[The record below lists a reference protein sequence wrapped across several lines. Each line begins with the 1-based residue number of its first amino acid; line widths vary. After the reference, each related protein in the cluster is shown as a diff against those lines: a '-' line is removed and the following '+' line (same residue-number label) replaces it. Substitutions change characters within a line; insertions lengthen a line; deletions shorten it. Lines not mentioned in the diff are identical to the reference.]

1 MKIRIMCIGSLKES
15 YWRDAEKEY
24 VKRITPYSS
33 ISIEEFPDLPTPDGA
48 SQSIEESIKNK
59 EAEKMLSKIK
69 PSEFVCVLD
78 LNKKEPDSIEL
89 SKQLEDMMRRGGSSV
104 TFIIGGS
111 LGVSESIRSRANAS
125 ISLSRLTFTHQ
136 MTRVILLEQIY
147 RGFKILNHEP
157 YHK

>member
-1 MKIRIMCIGSLKES
+1 MKIRIMCIGTLKES
-15 YWRDAEKEY
+15 YWREAEKEY
-24 VKRITPYSS
+24 VKRITPYASV
-33 ISIEEFPDLPTPDGA
+33 SIEEFPDLPTPDGA
-48 SQSIEESIKNK
+48 STSIEEGIKNK
-59 EAEKMLSKIK
+59 EGEKLLAKIK
-69 PSEFVCVLD
+69 SSEFVCVLD

-111 LGVSESIRSRANAS
+111 LGVSEAIRARANAS

>member
-15 YWRDAEKEY
+15 YWREAEKEY

-89 SKQLEDMMRRGGSSV
+89 SKQLKDMMRRGGSSV

-125 ISLSRLTFTHQ
+125 LSLSRLTFTHQ

>member
-15 YWRDAEKEY
+15 YWREAEKEY

-59 EAEKMLSKIK
+59 EADKMLSKIK

>member
-15 YWRDAEKEY
+15 YWREAEKEY